1 MAINC
6 LVCTTKD
13 FGINNK
19 RMDIKMN
26 TNIYGE
32 KMHAKVEN
40 STLGV
45 KAVQYSNQYE
55 PQPECVVEKKMF
67 STNDCLDDL
76 QTGLALLD
84 ERIRMLEREVSPV
97 LENCDHQSYPR
108 ADRPCT
114 SALNEK
120 INSMC
125 YFVDSLNEYV
135 QNVRDRVRL

>member
-1 MAINC
+1 
-6 LVCTTKD
+6 
-13 FGINNK
+13 
-19 RMDIKMN
+19 MDIKMN
-26 TNIYGE
+26 SSIYGE
-32 KMHAKVEN
+32 KMQAKVEN
-40 STLGV
+40 STLGA
-45 KAVQYSNQYE
+45 KSVQYSNQYE
-55 PQPECVVEKKMF
+55 PRPECVVERKLF
-67 STNDCLDDL
+67 TTNDCLDDL

>member
-26 TNIYGE
+26 KSIYVE
-32 KMHAKVEN
+32 KMQAEQPRN
-40 STLGV
+40 STLGN
-45 KAVQYSNQYE
+45 KYSNQYE